1 MQSIAIPKDIKINS
15 FRAKGG
21 EALTGKLNN
30 FFVGT
35 KLGPCPICG
44 ETKTLLMLR
53 GGIAICKDCL
63 SICVRILELAQ
74 DGVSKGKLIRHFGIE
89 REAHILSDKS

>member
-1 MQSIAIPKDIKINS
+1 MQPIAIPKDIKINR

-30 FFVGT
+30 LFVGT

-44 ETKTLLMLR
+44 ETKTLLML
-53 GGIAICKDCL
+53 
-63 SICVRILELAQ
+63 
-74 DGVSKGKLIRHFGIE
+74 
-89 REAHILSDKS
+89 